1 MIIDA
6 LVPQP
11 EQPLQHHR
19 RRELGGTA
27 EATAHLVE
35 LPLQLGAGLVQARD
49 GDLAGQPRGVPLSQ
63 LTADVVGAGQHL
75 VATVPPGGGDGV
87 QHLAER
93 GHAVPGT
100 GREVGA
106 RVERATVRGEEH
118 THRPTTLAGQRLGR
132 GHEHRVDVR
141 PLLPVHLD
149 RDEVGVQLVGPG
161 RILERLVRHH
171 VTPVAGRVP
180 HRQEHRYVSAF
191 RLRERLVAPRPPVHR
206 VVGVLAQIGAGR
218 VGQAVGHAV
227 QPTTCSSRER
237 TVPDRPSL
245 DR

>member
-6 LVPQP
+6 SSPSRSRP
-11 EQPLQHHR
+11 SSTIDGGN
-19 RRELGGTA
+19 LGA
-27 EATAHLVE
+27 PPKPAAHLVE
-35 LPLQLGAGLVQARD
+35 LPLQLGTGLVQARD
-49 GDLAGQPRGVPLSQ
+49 GDLAGQPRGVPPSEL
-63 LTADVVGAGQHL
+63 AGDAVGAGQHL
-75 VATVPPGGGDGV
+75 VAPVPPGGGDGV

-93 GHAVPGT
+93 GQPVSGA

-106 RVERATVRGEEH
+106 GVERATVRGEEH
-118 THRPTTLAGQRLGR
+118 AHRPTTLAGQRLGG

-149 RDEVGVQLVGPG
+149 RDEVGVQLGGPA

-180 HRQEHRYVSAF
+180 HRQEHRYVAAL

-206 VVGVLAQIGAGR
+206 VVRVLAQVGAGR
-218 VGQAVGHAV
+218 VGEAVGHAV
-227 QPTTCSSRER
+227 QPRRSPGPILD
-237 TVPDRPSL
+237 TVPRRKAPF
-245 DR
+245 